1 MIENKKCSNVRLFKR
16 SALAASVAIVAGAFA
31 ATASAETA
39 FESDSGWKVGFN
51 GHIPVFAVVGDY
63 DDPKED
69 SFNITTGFNP
79 ATLQTNIYAPS
90 QNGIQVSGH
99 FQMNAD
105 FAPGDA
111 DANFRSRVSEI
122 AVAGD
127 FGTVNIGKGFGIFG
141 VPAIGDNGSALGV
154 GLISSPDS
162 VAATAGRIGNGYFY
176 ANFNPRVMYTSNNM
190 GGFQFKAGVFSPSK
204 LSAAD
209 DPGDAEY
216 STPRFEGNIVYSTD
230 MFSLWSSAFTQDIDS
245 STGAFDDYTM
255 SGVDFGGSVSLG
267 GLGVR
272 ANYSMTSGTGNV
284 VFAARLDDQEED
296 ASQWY
301 VESTYDFGA
310 TTLGA
315 SYGEGEDDIGTGEN
329 DSDLT
334 MVFAR
339 YAATDA
345 LTLLAEI
352 QNYGTETGAGEYN
365 AFIVGSQLTF

>member
-1 MIENKKCSNVRLFKR
+1 
-16 SALAASVAIVAGAFA
+16 
-31 ATASAETA
+31 
-39 FESDSGWKVGFN
+39 
-51 GHIPVFAVVGDY
+51 
-63 DDPKED
+63 
-69 SFNITTGFNP
+69 
-79 ATLQTNIYAPS
+79 
-90 QNGIQVSGH
+90 
-99 FQMNAD
+99 
-105 FAPGDA
+105 
-111 DANFRSRVSEI
+111 
-122 AVAGD
+122 
-127 FGTVNIGKGFGIFG
+127 
-141 VPAIGDNGSALGV
+141 
-154 GLISSPDS
+154 
-162 VAATAGRIGNGYFY
+162 
-176 ANFNPRVMYTSNNM
+176 
-190 GGFQFKAGVFSPSK
+190 
-204 LSAAD
+204 
-209 DPGDAEY
+209 
-216 STPRFEGNIVYSTD
+216 

-272 ANYSMTSGTGNV
+272 ANYSMTSGTGND